1 MTHPTIKNEIIKMKD
16 RDQKI
21 LEEISKRS
29 NIFDDYHKELRYIH
43 QANALRLQEIIEKI
57 GFPTISKVGKEG
69 YEAAFIIIQHAID
82 FPDFMKI
89 SAEMLKKEA
98 STDNASIIHYAYLI
112 DRIHVYQDLNQIYG
126 TQFDFDASG
135 EMCPI
140 NVEDLE
146 KVNHNRLAIGLNSI
160 YDQIEIMRNRA
171 KKLHQLPPKNPI
183 EKKKK
188 YDMWR
193 KEVGWI

>member
-1 MTHPTIKNEIIKMKD
+1 MKD

-21 LEEISKRS
+21 LEEISKNS
-29 NIFDDYHKELRYIH
+29 NLFDDYHKELRAIH
-43 QANALRLQEIIEKI
+43 QANTLRLKEMIEEI
-57 GFPTISKVGKEG
+57 GFPNISKVGKEG
-69 YEAAFIIIQHAID
+69 YEAAFIIIQHSID
-82 FPDFMKI
+82 FPDFMKTFAKMI
-89 SAEMLKKEA
+89 KQEA
-98 STDNASIIHYAYLI
+98 SNGDAYMIHYAYLI
-112 DRIHVYQDLNQIYG
+112 DRIHVYQDLNQVFG

-135 EMCPI
+135 EMSPI